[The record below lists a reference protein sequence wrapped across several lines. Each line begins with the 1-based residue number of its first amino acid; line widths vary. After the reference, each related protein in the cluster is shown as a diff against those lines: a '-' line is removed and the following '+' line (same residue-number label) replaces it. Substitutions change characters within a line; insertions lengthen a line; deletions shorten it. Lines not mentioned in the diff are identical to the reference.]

1 MTQAHRGIMKKL
13 IYTTAIAILSIG
25 MISCNQPQSNRAKD
39 TKIDTTVAA
48 NTESANSRPDQAEVK
63 DNKNINSQSQAKV
76 KDNSAS
82 SKSKTNSS
90 KQTSSGKLEVGTV
103 KRIQQGDISCYVDL
117 VDEKGET
124 HLSMYADFALCDEEK
139 KFLNKKV
146 RLSYELA
153 NLNDCQSA
161 EPCGKTRQETI
172 ISKMEIIR

>member
-1 MTQAHRGIMKKL
+1 MKKL

-76 KDNSAS
+76 KANSANSAESS
-82 SKSKTNSS
+82 SKYKTNSS

-124 HLSMYADFALCDEEK
+124 HLSMYADFDLCDEEK